1 MASVTPAPLRT
12 TVRPGFAAP
21 WFALCAAVAV
31 HVCDEA
37 LTGFLAVYNPTV
49 QEAHRLWPWFPMP
62 TFTFRVWLAGLIGAV
77 IAAALLT
84 PLAHRNRTW
93 FRVIAWILAVLMML
107 NGLGH
112 ISGTILGHTFADIR
126 FPRPMPGFYSSPLL
140 LASSAWLMVRLRQTR
155 TG

>member
-1 MASVTPAPLRT
+1 LA
-12 TVRPGFAAP
+12 GP

-37 LTGFLAVYNPTV
+37 LTGFLSVYNPTV
-49 QEAHRLWPWFPMP
+49 LEARRHWPWFPMP
-62 TFTFRVWLAGLIGAV
+62 TFTFRTWLGGLIGAV

-84 PLAHRNRTW
+84 PPARENRRW
-93 FRVIAWILAVLMML
+93 FRVLAWIVAVLMML

-126 FPRPMPGFYSSPLL
+126 FARPMPGFYSSPLL
-140 LASSAWLMVRLRQTR
+140 LAASAWLMVRLRESR
-155 TG
+155 PAKSAS